1 MKSTNILTVNSP
13 LPLQDI
19 IESSLSTENPGTNFT
34 ETIKY
39 ALETD
44 PEIIGKQRQVEAKIA
59 TVRAAEAGN
68 DFQVGATLYGGI
80 EDVTDNT
87 KGVALAVDAK
97 RLVFDSG
104 KLELQIASSTFELE
118 ASRMDLAAT
127 LNQRAAE
134 LLRRWLELEKYK
146 LLQEQIDKRLSV
158 LDPLIDQLEKVAKA
172 GIGDVSKVT
181 AAQRTVS
188 AIRVEQTSISEG
200 LAQAQL
206 EFSNAFGSIS
216 AGIVFDYDLISNLVP
231 AEIDA
236 NLVQNSPALKSL
248 YASTSRASQMLR
260 CSKQKKD

>member
-1 MKSTNILTVNSP
+1 M
-13 LPLQDI
+13 
-19 IESSLSTENPGTNFT
+19 
-34 ETIKY
+34 
-39 ALETD
+39 
-44 PEIIGKQRQVEAKIA
+44 
-59 TVRAAEAGN
+59 
-68 DFQVGATLYGGI
+68 
-80 EDVTDNT
+80 
-87 KGVALAVDAK
+87 AVDAK

-188 AIRVEQTSISEG
+188 AIE
-200 LAQAQL
+200 
-206 EFSNAFGSIS
+206 
-216 AGIVFDYDLISNLVP
+216 
-231 AEIDA
+231 
-236 NLVQNSPALKSL
+236 
-248 YASTSRASQMLR
+248 
-260 CSKQKKD
+260 